1 LYRPCEGVIVETI
14 HDDSFVVYVRPAP
27 RPAEMTQ
34 LPEQPVLVCSTYEEA
49 RRFCRGQ
56 RRITRYCVI
65 RYIGDVGGGD

>member
-1 LYRPCEGVIVETI
+1 VETI

-27 RPAEMTQ
+27 RPAELPQ

-49 RRFCRGQ
+49 RRFCRKQQ
-56 RRITRYCVI
+56 RLARYCVI